1 MSRGGKTDK
10 QTLVFLCI
18 DESVH
23 ALRALDWF
31 RDHFYRK
38 NHIVGIVHVHPPLP
52 QRWNAPDSFT
62 ATSSTSDSDS
72 GSVVAQ
78 QQKTSSLIQDFLNR
92 CVEYGMKVR
101 LYSHEKNE
109 SIGRTICNL
118 IKEHQP
124 SCLVMGQRGLGTV
137 KRTLYG
143 SVSDY
148 ILHHAHIPVV
158 IVPPPQARRQSLE

>member
-1 MSRGGKTDK
+1 MLRSNGDDK

-23 ALRALDWF
+23 ALRALEWF

-38 NHIVGIVHVHPPLP
+38 NHIVGIVHIHPPLP
-52 QRWNAPDSFT
+52 QLWRSMDNNLNLGVGDTEQGEA
-62 ATSSTSDSDS
+62 
-72 GSVVAQ
+72 VLQ
-78 QQKTSSLIQDFLNR
+78 QQKSSSLIQDFLNR
-92 CVEYGMKVR
+92 CVTYGMKVR
-101 LYSHEKNE
+101 LFSHEKNE
-109 SIGRTICNL
+109 SVGRTICNL

-137 KRTLYG
+137 KRTIYG

-148 ILHHAHIPVV
+148 VLHHAHIPVV
-158 IVPPPQARRQSLE
+158 IVPPPQTRKLSQ

>member
-1 MSRGGKTDK
+1 MSRSSSDDDK
-10 QTLVFLCI
+10 QTLVFLCV

-23 ALRALDWF
+23 AIRALEWF

-38 NHIVGIVHVHPPLP
+38 NHIVGIVHIHPPL
-52 QRWNAPDSFT
+52 QRWESVD
-62 ATSSTSDSDS
+62 DS
-72 GSVVAQ
+72 GVAPRHDAGRTVE
-78 QQKTSSLIQDFLNR
+78 QQKSSSLIQEFLNR
-92 CVEYGMKVR
+92 CVNYGMKVR
-101 LYSHEKNE
+101 LFSHEKND

-137 KRTLYG
+137 KRTIYG

-148 ILHHAHIPVV
+148 VLHHAHIPVV
-158 IVPPPQARRQSLE
+158 IIPPPHTRKLSQE